1 MNLEKKVPTVLVFD
15 SGIGGLS
22 IYNEIYNKIPY
33 LHYIYV
39 FDNEMF
45 PYGDKS
51 SEFLIKRINRIIDSI
66 IKLYSI
72 DLVVIACNTASTI
85 CLPSLRSKFPFPIVG
100 VVPAIK
106 PASKIT
112 KNKCIG
118 LLATKAT
125 IQRAYTSNLI
135 QEFAPDCRVE
145 LLGLS
150 ELAHIAENKLQGIP
164 VNMQEFKKLLIPW
177 LDLAVTPD
185 TIVLGCTHYPF
196 IRDELKLVF
205 PNASFIDSGNAIAT
219 RVNSLLNER
228 FDLNNVEELSSEGT
242 ARNIIISTLYNQ
254 YAEKLVKKLSE
265 YNFNKYQ
272 NISVLGD

>member
-1 MNLEKKVPTVLVFD
+1 MNIVKQSPSVLVFD

-22 IYNEIYNKIPY
+22 IYNEIYSKMPN
-33 LHYIYV
+33 LHYIYA
-39 FDNEMF
+39 FDNEGF

-51 SEFLIKRINRIIDSI
+51 SEYLIARVNRIIATILQS
-66 IKLYSI
+66 YSI
-72 DLVVIACNTASTI
+72 DLAVIACNTASTI
-85 CLPSLRSKFPFPIVG
+85 CLPSLRTNFPFPIVG

-135 QEFAPDCRVE
+135 QEFAPDCDVK

-150 ELAHIAENKLQGIP
+150 ELAHIAENKLQGIA
-164 VNMQEFKKLLIPW
+164 VDMQQLETLLQPW
-177 LDLAVTPD
+177 LKLSVIPD

-196 IRDELKLVF
+196 IKDELRILF
-205 PNASFIDSGNAIAT
+205 PNTTFIDSGYAIAS
-219 RVNSLLNER
+219 RVNTLLNDQY
-228 FDLNNVEELSSEGT
+228 DLNSLNKLST
-242 ARNIIISTLYNQ
+242 LDNIVISTLHNQ
-254 YAEKLVKKLSE
+254 QVEKLTKKFTE
-265 YNFNKYQ
+265 YNLNKYHC
-272 NISVLGD
+272 ISVNAD

>member
-1 MNLEKKVPTVLVFD
+1 MNIVKQSPTVLVFD

-22 IYNEIYNKIPY
+22 IYNEIYSKIPN
-33 LHYIYV
+33 LHYIYA
-39 FDNEMF
+39 FDNEGF

-51 SEFLIKRINRIIDSI
+51 SEYLIARVNRIIATILQS
-66 IKLYSI
+66 YSI
-72 DLVVIACNTASTI
+72 DLAVIACNTASTI
-85 CLPSLRSKFPFPIVG
+85 CLPSLRTNFPFPIVG

-135 QEFAPDCRVE
+135 QEFAPDCDVK

-150 ELAHIAENKLQGIP
+150 ELAHIAENKLQGIA
-164 VNMQEFKKLLIPW
+164 VDMQQLETLLQPW
-177 LDLAVTPD
+177 LKLSVIPD

-196 IRDELKLVF
+196 IKDELRILF
-205 PNASFIDSGNAIAT
+205 PNTTFIDSGYAIAS
-219 RVNSLLNER
+219 RVNTLLNDQY
-228 FDLNNVEELSSEGT
+228 DLNSLNKLST
-242 ARNIIISTLYNQ
+242 LDNIVISTLHNQ
-254 YAEKLVKKLSE
+254 QVEKLTKKFTE
-265 YNFNKYQ
+265 YNLNKYHC
-272 NISVLGD
+272 ISVNAD

>member
-1 MNLEKKVPTVLVFD
+1 MNIVKKTPTVLVFD

-33 LHYIYV
+33 LRYIYA

-51 SEFLIKRINRIIDSI
+51 SEFLIKRVSHIIDTI
-66 IKLYSI
+66 IESYSI
-72 DLVVIACNTASTI
+72 DLAVIACNTASTI
-85 CLPSLRSKFPFPIVG
+85 CLPSLRSKFSFPIVG

-106 PASKIT
+106 PASIIT

-135 QEFAPDCRVE
+135 KEFAPDCNVK

-150 ELAHIAENKLQGIP
+150 ELAYIAENKLQGIA
-164 VNMQEFKKLLIPW
+164 VDMQQLEMLMQPW
-177 LDLAVTPD
+177 LNLPVIPD

-196 IRDELKLVF
+196 IKDELKLLF
-205 PNASFIDSGNAIAT
+205 PNTTFIDSGNAIAS
-219 RVNSLLNER
+219 RVYSLLNER
-228 FDLNNVEELSSEGT
+228 FDLKSVTTQSSTDNIVLSTLCNQQVEKLMEKLSKY
-242 ARNIIISTLYNQ
+242 NLDKYQIISIL
-254 YAEKLVKKLSE
+254 
-265 YNFNKYQ
+265 
-272 NISVLGD
+272 DD

>member
-1 MNLEKKVPTVLVFD
+1 MNIVKKTPTVLVFD

-33 LHYIYV
+33 LRYIYA

-51 SEFLIKRINRIIDSI
+51 SEFLIKRVSHIIDTI
-66 IKLYSI
+66 IESYSI
-72 DLVVIACNTASTI
+72 DLAVIACNTASTI
-85 CLPSLRSKFPFPIVG
+85 CLPSLRSKFSFPIVG

-106 PASKIT
+106 PASIIT

-135 QEFAPDCRVE
+135 KEFAPDCNVK

-150 ELAHIAENKLQGIP
+150 ELAYIAENKLQGID
-164 VNMQEFKKLLIPW
+164 VDMQQLEMLMQPW
-177 LDLAVTPD
+177 LNLPVIPD

-196 IRDELKLVF
+196 IKDELKLLF
-205 PNASFIDSGNAIAT
+205 PNTTFIDSGNAIAS
-219 RVNSLLNER
+219 RVYSLLNER
-228 FDLNNVEELSSEGT
+228 FDLKSVTAQSST
-242 ARNIIISTLYNQ
+242 DNIVLSTLCNLQ
-254 YAEKLVKKLSE
+254 VEKLMEKLSK
-265 YNFNKYQ
+265 YNLDKYQ
-272 NISVLGD
+272 RISVLDD

>member
-1 MNLEKKVPTVLVFD
+1 MNIVKKTPTVLVFD

-33 LHYIYV
+33 LRYIYA

-51 SEFLIKRINRIIDSI
+51 SEFLIKRVSHIIDTI
-66 IKLYSI
+66 IESYSI
-72 DLVVIACNTASTI
+72 DLAVIACNTASTI
-85 CLPSLRSKFPFPIVG
+85 CLPSLRSKFSFPIVG

-106 PASKIT
+106 PASIIT

-135 QEFAPDCRVE
+135 KEFAPDCNVK

-150 ELAHIAENKLQGIP
+150 ELAYIAENKLQGIA
-164 VNMQEFKKLLIPW
+164 VDMQQLEMLMQPW
-177 LDLAVTPD
+177 LNLPVIPD

-196 IRDELKLVF
+196 IKDEFKLLF
-205 PNASFIDSGNAIAT
+205 PNTTFIDSGNAIAS
-219 RVNSLLNER
+219 RVYSLLNER
-228 FDLNNVEELSSEGT
+228 FDLKNVTAQSST
-242 ARNIIISTLYNQ
+242 DNIVLSTLCNQ
-254 YAEKLVKKLSE
+254 QVKKLMEKLSK
-265 YNFNKYQ
+265 YNLDKYQ
-272 NISVLGD
+272 RISVLDD

>member
-1 MNLEKKVPTVLVFD
+1 MNIVKKTPTVLVFD

-33 LHYIYV
+33 LRYIYA

-51 SEFLIKRINRIIDSI
+51 SEFLIKRVSHIIDTI
-66 IKLYSI
+66 IESYSI
-72 DLVVIACNTASTI
+72 DLAVIACNTASTI
-85 CLPSLRSKFPFPIVG
+85 CLPSLRSKFSFPIVG

-106 PASKIT
+106 PASMIT

-135 QEFAPDCRVE
+135 KEFAPDCNVK

-150 ELAHIAENKLQGIP
+150 ELAYIAENKLQGIA
-164 VNMQEFKKLLIPW
+164 VDMQQLEMLMQPW
-177 LDLAVTPD
+177 LNLPVIPD

-196 IRDELKLVF
+196 IKDELKLLF
-205 PNASFIDSGNAIAT
+205 PNTTFIDSGNAIAS
-219 RVNSLLNER
+219 RVYSLLNER
-228 FDLNNVEELSSEGT
+228 FDLKNVTAQSST
-242 ARNIIISTLYNQ
+242 DNIVLSTLCNQ
-254 YAEKLVKKLSE
+254 QVKKLMEKLSK
-265 YNFNKYQ
+265 YNLDKYHR
-272 NISVLGD
+272 ISVLDD

>member
-1 MNLEKKVPTVLVFD
+1 MNIVKKTPTVLVFD

-33 LHYIYV
+33 LRYIYA

-51 SEFLIKRINRIIDSI
+51 SEFLIKRVSHIIDTI
-66 IKLYSI
+66 IESYSI
-72 DLVVIACNTASTI
+72 DLAVIACNTASTI
-85 CLPSLRSKFPFPIVG
+85 CLPSLRSKFSFPIVG

-106 PASKIT
+106 PASIIT

-135 QEFAPDCRVE
+135 KEFAPDCNVK

-150 ELAHIAENKLQGIP
+150 ELAYIAENKLQGID
-164 VNMQEFKKLLIPW
+164 VDMQQLEMLMQPW
-177 LDLAVTPD
+177 LNLPVIPD

-196 IRDELKLVF
+196 IKDELKLLF
-205 PNASFIDSGNAIAT
+205 PNTTFIDSGNAIAF
-219 RVNSLLNER
+219 RVYSLLNER
-228 FDLNNVEELSSEGT
+228 FDLKSVTAQSST
-242 ARNIIISTLYNQ
+242 DNIVLSTLCNQ
-254 YAEKLVKKLSE
+254 QVEKLMEKLSK
-265 YNFNKYQ
+265 YNLDKYQ
-272 NISVLGD
+272 RISVLDD

>member
-1 MNLEKKVPTVLVFD
+1 MNIVKKTPTVLVFD

-33 LHYIYV
+33 LRYIYA

-51 SEFLIKRINRIIDSI
+51 SEFLIKRVSHIIDTI
-66 IKLYSI
+66 IESYSI
-72 DLVVIACNTASTI
+72 DLAVIACNTASTI
-85 CLPSLRSKFPFPIVG
+85 CLPSLRSKFSFPIVG

-106 PASKIT
+106 PASIIT

-135 QEFAPDCRVE
+135 KEFAPDCNVK

-150 ELAHIAENKLQGIP
+150 ELAYIAENKLQGIA
-164 VNMQEFKKLLIPW
+164 VDMQQLEMLMQPW
-177 LDLAVTPD
+177 LNLPVIPD

-196 IRDELKLVF
+196 IKDELKLLF
-205 PNASFIDSGNAIAT
+205 PNTTFIDSGYAIAS
-219 RVNSLLNER
+219 RVYSLLNER
-228 FDLNNVEELSSEGT
+228 FDLKSVTAQSST
-242 ARNIIISTLYNQ
+242 DNIVLSTLCNQ
-254 YAEKLVKKLSE
+254 QVEKLMEKLSK
-265 YNFNKYQ
+265 YNLDKYQ
-272 NISVLGD
+272 RISLLDD

>member
-1 MNLEKKVPTVLVFD
+1 MNIVKKTPTVLVFD

-22 IYNEIYNKIPY
+22 IYNEIYNKLPY
-33 LHYIYV
+33 LRYIYA

-51 SEFLIKRINRIIDSI
+51 SEFLIKRVSHIIDTI
-66 IKLYSI
+66 IESYSI
-72 DLVVIACNTASTI
+72 DLAVIACNTASTI
-85 CLPSLRSKFPFPIVG
+85 CLPSLRSKFSFPIVG

-106 PASKIT
+106 PASIIT

-135 QEFAPDCRVE
+135 KEFAPDCNVK

-150 ELAHIAENKLQGIP
+150 ELAYIAENKLQGID
-164 VNMQEFKKLLIPW
+164 VDMQQLEMLMQPW
-177 LDLAVTPD
+177 LNLPVIPD

-196 IRDELKLVF
+196 IKDELKLLF
-205 PNASFIDSGNAIAT
+205 PNTTFIDSGNAIAS
-219 RVNSLLNER
+219 RVYSLLNER
-228 FDLNNVEELSSEGT
+228 FDLKSVTAQSST
-242 ARNIIISTLYNQ
+242 DNTVLSTLCNQ
-254 YAEKLVKKLSE
+254 QVEKLMEKLSK
-265 YNFNKYQ
+265 YNLDKYQ
-272 NISVLGD
+272 RISVLDD

>member
-1 MNLEKKVPTVLVFD
+1 MNIVKKTPTVLVFD

-33 LHYIYV
+33 LRYIYA

-51 SEFLIKRINRIIDSI
+51 SEFLIKRVSHIIDTI
-66 IKLYSI
+66 IESYSI
-72 DLVVIACNTASTI
+72 DLAVIACNTASTI
-85 CLPSLRSKFPFPIVG
+85 CLPSLRSKFSFPIVG

-106 PASKIT
+106 PASIIT

-135 QEFAPDCRVE
+135 KEFAPDCNVK

-150 ELAHIAENKLQGIP
+150 ELAYIAENKLQGID
-164 VNMQEFKKLLIPW
+164 VNMQQLEMLMQPW
-177 LDLAVTPD
+177 LNLLVIPD

-196 IRDELKLVF
+196 IKDELKLLF
-205 PNASFIDSGNAIAT
+205 PNTTFIDSGNAIAS
-219 RVNSLLNER
+219 RVYSLLNER
-228 FDLNNVEELSSEGT
+228 FDLKSVTTQSST
-242 ARNIIISTLYNQ
+242 DNIVLSTLCNQ
-254 YAEKLVKKLSE
+254 QVEKLMEKLSK
-265 YNFNKYQ
+265 YNLDKYQ
-272 NISVLGD
+272 RISVLDD

>member
-1 MNLEKKVPTVLVFD
+1 MNIVKQSPTVLVFD

-22 IYNEIYNKIPY
+22 IYNEIYNKMPN
-33 LHYIYV
+33 LHYIYA
-39 FDNEMF
+39 FDNEGF

-51 SEFLIKRINRIIDSI
+51 SEYLITRVNHIIATILQS
-66 IKLYSI
+66 YSI
-72 DLVVIACNTASTI
+72 DLAVIACNTASTI
-85 CLPSLRSKFPFPIVG
+85 CLPSLRTNFPFPIVG

-135 QEFAPDCRVE
+135 QEFAPDCDVK

-150 ELAHIAENKLQGIP
+150 ELAHIAENKLQGIA
-164 VNMQEFKKLLIPW
+164 VDMQQLETLLQPW
-177 LDLAVTPD
+177 LKLSVIPD

-196 IRDELKLVF
+196 IKDELRILF
-205 PNASFIDSGNAIAT
+205 PNTTFIDSGYAIAS
-219 RVNSLLNER
+219 RVNTLLNDQY
-228 FDLNNVEELSSEGT
+228 DLNSLNKLST
-242 ARNIIISTLYNQ
+242 LDNIVISTLHNQ
-254 YAEKLVKKLSE
+254 QVEKLTKKFTE
-265 YNFNKYQ
+265 YNLNKYHC
-272 NISVLGD
+272 ISVNAD

>member
-1 MNLEKKVPTVLVFD
+1 MNIVKKTPTVLVFD

-33 LHYIYV
+33 LRYIYA

-51 SEFLIKRINRIIDSI
+51 SEFLIKRVSHIIDTI
-66 IKLYSI
+66 IESYSI
-72 DLVVIACNTASTI
+72 DLAVIACNTASTI
-85 CLPSLRSKFPFPIVG
+85 CLPSLRSKFSFPIVG

-106 PASKIT
+106 PASIIT

-135 QEFAPDCRVE
+135 KEFAPDCNVK

-150 ELAHIAENKLQGIP
+150 ELAYIAENKLQGID
-164 VNMQEFKKLLIPW
+164 VNMQQLEMLMQPW
-177 LDLAVTPD
+177 LNLPVIPD

-196 IRDELKLVF
+196 IKDELKLLF
-205 PNASFIDSGNAIAT
+205 PNTTFIDSGNAIAS
-219 RVNSLLNER
+219 RVYSLLNER
-228 FDLNNVEELSSEGT
+228 FDLKSVTAQSST
-242 ARNIIISTLYNQ
+242 DNIVLSTLCNQ
-254 YAEKLVKKLSE
+254 QVEKLMEKLSK
-265 YNFNKYQ
+265 YNLDKYQ
-272 NISVLGD
+272 RISVLDD

>member
-1 MNLEKKVPTVLVFD
+1 MNIVKKSPTVLVFD

-22 IYNEIYNKIPY
+22 IYNEIHNKIPH
-33 LHYIYV
+33 LHYIYT

-51 SEFLIKRINRIIDSI
+51 SEFLIKRVSQIIDKI
-66 IKLYSI
+66 IKTYSI

-85 CLPSLRSKFPFPIVG
+85 CLPSLRSKFSFPIVG

-135 QEFAPDCRVE
+135 QEFAPDCDVK

-150 ELAHIAENKLQGIP
+150 ELAHIAENKLQGIT
-164 VNMQEFKKLLIPW
+164 VDMQQLEKLLQPW
-177 LDLAVTPD
+177 LNLSTVPD

-196 IRDELKLVF
+196 IKDELRILF
-205 PNASFIDSGNAIAT
+205 PNTTFIDSGYAIAS
-219 RVNSLLNER
+219 RVNTLLNDQY
-228 FDLNNVEELSSEGT
+228 DLNSLNKLST
-242 ARNIIISTLYNQ
+242 LDNIVISTLHNQ
-254 YAEKLVKKLSE
+254 QVEKLTKKFTE
-265 YNFNKYQ
+265 YNLNKYHC
-272 NISVLGD
+272 ISVNDD

>member
-1 MNLEKKVPTVLVFD
+1 MNIVKKTPTVLVLD

-33 LHYIYV
+33 LRYIYA

-51 SEFLIKRINRIIDSI
+51 SEFLIKRVSHIIDTI
-66 IKLYSI
+66 IESYSI
-72 DLVVIACNTASTI
+72 DLAVIACNTASTI
-85 CLPSLRSKFPFPIVG
+85 CLPSLRSKFSFPIVG

-106 PASKIT
+106 PASIIT

-135 QEFAPDCRVE
+135 KEFAPDCNVK

-150 ELAHIAENKLQGIP
+150 ELAYIAENKLQGID
-164 VNMQEFKKLLIPW
+164 VDMQQLEMLMQPW
-177 LDLAVTPD
+177 LNLPVIPD

-196 IRDELKLVF
+196 IKDELKLLF
-205 PNASFIDSGNAIAT
+205 PNTTFIDSGNAIAS
-219 RVNSLLNER
+219 RVYSLLNER
-228 FDLNNVEELSSEGT
+228 FDLKNVTAQSST
-242 ARNIIISTLYNQ
+242 DNIVLSTLCNQ
-254 YAEKLVKKLSE
+254 QVKKLMEKLSK
-265 YNFNKYQ
+265 YNLNKYQ
-272 NISVLGD
+272 RISVLDD

>member
-1 MNLEKKVPTVLVFD
+1 MNIVKKTPTVLVFD

-33 LHYIYV
+33 LRYIYA

-51 SEFLIKRINRIIDSI
+51 SEFLIKRVSHIIDTI
-66 IKLYSI
+66 IESYSI
-72 DLVVIACNTASTI
+72 DLAVIACNTASTI
-85 CLPSLRSKFPFPIVG
+85 CLPSLRSKFSFPIVG

-106 PASKIT
+106 PASIIT

-135 QEFAPDCRVE
+135 KEFAPDCNVK

-150 ELAHIAENKLQGIP
+150 ELAYIAENKLQGIA
-164 VNMQEFKKLLIPW
+164 VDMQQLEMLMQPW
-177 LDLAVTPD
+177 LNLPVIPD

-196 IRDELKLVF
+196 IKDELKLLF
-205 PNASFIDSGNAIAT
+205 PNTTFIDSGNAIAS
-219 RVNSLLNER
+219 RVYSLLNER
-228 FDLNNVEELSSEGT
+228 FDLKSVTTQSST
-242 ARNIIISTLYNQ
+242 DNIVLSTLCNQ
-254 YAEKLVKKLSE
+254 QVEKLMEKLSK
-265 YNFNKYQ
+265 YNLDKYQ
-272 NISVLGD
+272 RISVLDD

>member
-1 MNLEKKVPTVLVFD
+1 MNIVKQSPSVLVFD

-22 IYNEIYNKIPY
+22 IYNEIYNKMPN
-33 LHYIYV
+33 LHYIYA
-39 FDNEMF
+39 FDNEGF

-51 SEFLIKRINRIIDSI
+51 SEYLITRVNHIIATILQS
-66 IKLYSI
+66 YSI
-72 DLVVIACNTASTI
+72 DLAVIACNTASTI
-85 CLPSLRSKFPFPIVG
+85 CLPSLRTNFPFPIVG

-135 QEFAPDCRVE
+135 QEFAPDCDVK

-150 ELAHIAENKLQGIP
+150 ELAHIAENKLQGIA
-164 VNMQEFKKLLIPW
+164 VDIQQLEKLLQPW
-177 LDLAVTPD
+177 LNLSTIPD

-196 IRDELKLVF
+196 IKDELRILF
-205 PNASFIDSGNAIAT
+205 PNTTFIDSGYAIAS
-219 RVNSLLNER
+219 RVNTLLNDQY
-228 FDLNNVEELSSEGT
+228 DLNSLNKLST
-242 ARNIIISTLYNQ
+242 LDNIVISTLHNQ
-254 YAEKLVKKLSE
+254 QVEKLTKKFTE
-265 YNFNKYQ
+265 YNLNKYHC
-272 NISVLGD
+272 ISVNAD

>member
-1 MNLEKKVPTVLVFD
+1 MNIVKKTPTVLVFD

-33 LHYIYV
+33 LRYIYA

-51 SEFLIKRINRIIDSI
+51 SEFLIKRVSHIIDTI
-66 IKLYSI
+66 IESYSI
-72 DLVVIACNTASTI
+72 DLAVIACNTASTI
-85 CLPSLRSKFPFPIVG
+85 CLPSLRSKFSFPIVG

-106 PASKIT
+106 PASIIT

-135 QEFAPDCRVE
+135 KEFAPDCNVK

-150 ELAHIAENKLQGIP
+150 ELAYIAENKLQGID
-164 VNMQEFKKLLIPW
+164 VDMQQLEMLMQPW
-177 LDLAVTPD
+177 LNLPVIPD

-196 IRDELKLVF
+196 IKDELKLLF
-205 PNASFIDSGNAIAT
+205 PNTTFIDSGNAIAS
-219 RVNSLLNER
+219 RVYSLLNER
-228 FDLNNVEELSSEGT
+228 FDLKNVTAQSST
-242 ARNIIISTLYNQ
+242 DNIVLSTLCNQ
-254 YAEKLVKKLSE
+254 QVEKLMEKLSK
-265 YNFNKYQ
+265 YNLDKYQ
-272 NISVLGD
+272 RISVLDD

>member
-1 MNLEKKVPTVLVFD
+1 MNIVKKTPTVLVFD

-33 LHYIYV
+33 LRYIYA

-51 SEFLIKRINRIIDSI
+51 SEFLIKRVSHIIDTI
-66 IKLYSI
+66 IESYSI
-72 DLVVIACNTASTI
+72 DLAVIACNTASTI
-85 CLPSLRSKFPFPIVG
+85 CLPSLRSKFSFPIVG

-106 PASKIT
+106 PASIIT

-135 QEFAPDCRVE
+135 KEFAPDCNVK

-150 ELAHIAENKLQGIP
+150 ELAYIAENKLQGIA
-164 VNMQEFKKLLIPW
+164 VDMQQLEMLMQPW
-177 LDLAVTPD
+177 LNLPVIPD

-196 IRDELKLVF
+196 IKDELKLLF
-205 PNASFIDSGNAIAT
+205 PNTTFIDSGNAIAS
-219 RVNSLLNER
+219 RVYSLLNER
-228 FDLNNVEELSSEGT
+228 FDLKNVTAQSST
-242 ARNIIISTLYNQ
+242 DNIVLSTLCNQ
-254 YAEKLVKKLSE
+254 QVKKLMEKLSK
-265 YNFNKYQ
+265 YNLDKYQ
-272 NISVLGD
+272 RISVLDD

>member
-1 MNLEKKVPTVLVFD
+1 MNIVKKTPTVLVFD

-33 LHYIYV
+33 LRYIYA

-51 SEFLIKRINRIIDSI
+51 SEFLIKRVSHIIDTI
-66 IKLYSI
+66 IESYSI
-72 DLVVIACNTASTI
+72 DLAVIACNTASTI
-85 CLPSLRSKFPFPIVG
+85 CLPSLRSKFSFPIVG

-106 PASKIT
+106 PASIIT

-135 QEFAPDCRVE
+135 KEFAPDCNVK

-150 ELAHIAENKLQGIP
+150 ELAYIAENKLQGID
-164 VNMQEFKKLLIPW
+164 VDMQQLEMLMQPW
-177 LDLAVTPD
+177 LNLPVIPD

-196 IRDELKLVF
+196 IKDELKLLF
-205 PNASFIDSGNAIAT
+205 PNTTFIDSGNAIAS
-219 RVNSLLNER
+219 RVYSLFNER
-228 FDLNNVEELSSEGT
+228 FDLKSVTAQSST
-242 ARNIIISTLYNQ
+242 DNIVLSTLCNQ
-254 YAEKLVKKLSE
+254 QVEKLMEKLSK
-265 YNFNKYQ
+265 YNLDKYQ
-272 NISVLGD
+272 RISVLDD

>member
-1 MNLEKKVPTVLVFD
+1 MNIVKKTPTVLVFD

-33 LHYIYV
+33 LRYIYA

-51 SEFLIKRINRIIDSI
+51 SEFLIKRVSHIIDTI
-66 IKLYSI
+66 IESYSI
-72 DLVVIACNTASTI
+72 DLAVIACNTASTI
-85 CLPSLRSKFPFPIVG
+85 CLPSLRSKFSFPIVG

-106 PASKIT
+106 PASIIT

-135 QEFAPDCRVE
+135 KEFAPDCNVK

-150 ELAHIAENKLQGIP
+150 ELAYIAENKLQGIDVDMQQLEMLMQAWLNLP
-164 VNMQEFKKLLIPW
+164 VI
-177 LDLAVTPD
+177 PD

-196 IRDELKLVF
+196 IKDELKLLF
-205 PNASFIDSGNAIAT
+205 PNTTFIDSGNAIAS
-219 RVNSLLNER
+219 RVYSLLNER
-228 FDLNNVEELSSEGT
+228 FDLKSVTAQSST
-242 ARNIIISTLYNQ
+242 DNIVLSTLCNQ
-254 YAEKLVKKLSE
+254 QVEKLMEKLSK
-265 YNFNKYQ
+265 YNLDKYQ
-272 NISVLGD
+272 RISVLDD

>member
-1 MNLEKKVPTVLVFD
+1 MNIVKQSPSVLVFD

-22 IYNEIYNKIPY
+22 IYNEIYSKMPN
-33 LHYIYV
+33 LHYIYA
-39 FDNEMF
+39 FDNEGF

-51 SEFLIKRINRIIDSI
+51 SEYLIARVNHIIATILQS
-66 IKLYSI
+66 YSI
-72 DLVVIACNTASTI
+72 DLAVIACNTASTI
-85 CLPSLRSKFPFPIVG
+85 CLPSLRTNFPFPIVG

-135 QEFAPDCRVE
+135 QEFAPDCDVK

-150 ELAHIAENKLQGIP
+150 ELAHIAENKLQGIA
-164 VNMQEFKKLLIPW
+164 VDMQQLETLLQPW
-177 LDLAVTPD
+177 LKLSVIPD

-196 IRDELKLVF
+196 IKDELRILF
-205 PNASFIDSGNAIAT
+205 PNTTFIDSGYAIAS
-219 RVNSLLNER
+219 RVNTLLNDQY
-228 FDLNNVEELSSEGT
+228 DLNSLNKLST
-242 ARNIIISTLYNQ
+242 LDNIVISTLHNQ
-254 YAEKLVKKLSE
+254 QVEKLTKKFTE
-265 YNFNKYQ
+265 YNLNKYHC
-272 NISVLGD
+272 ISVNAD